1 MLVAK
6 PGHFQ
11 RIGNTAAGFLRQA
24 LNVRVSVVMSHEH
37 RILRFQRCSNTGLKV
52 GFLVVAQGLWLRLVC
67 QMFLNENTVF
77 NSRHYCISVLR

>member
-1 MLVAK
+1 VLITK

-11 RIGNTAAGFLRQA
+11 RIGNTAAGFLGQA
-24 LNVRVSVVMSHEH
+24 LYVRIGVVMSHEH
-37 RILRFQRCSNTGLKV
+37 CILRFQRCTNTGLKV
-52 GFLVVAQGLWLRLVC
+52 GFFVVAQGLWLRLVC